1 MRRRQVLVVAAGA
14 VALLGAGC
22 AQATPATTT
31 PMPST
36 TPLSTAAAAFP
47 AAGAPAGS
55 WGRAIEVPGL
65 AALDKVGG
73 AVVVSVSCGSAGNC
87 AAGGDYWN
95 HGRYLGFVVSEANGR
110 WGRAIEVP
118 GLGALDAGG
127 YPGDGG
133 AGVVSVSCGS
143 AGNCAAGGSY
153 LDQQRHSQGFVVSE
167 TNGRWGRAI
176 EVPGLAAL
184 NIGKDGRPGG
194 GVTSVSCGSAGNCV
208 AGGFYQDYN
217 RHSEGFVVSERNGVW
232 GRAIEVP
239 GLGTLNKGAYVA
251 EGAQVNSVSCAS
263 TGNCAAGGYY
273 SIPVAGDRVHRQA
286 FVASEQNGRWGMA
299 IEVPGIAALNA
310 GHYAEVSTVSCA
322 SAGNCAA
329 GGDAASSAPNLNG
342 GGHQQGFVV
351 SESNGVWDRA
361 IAVPGLGALNTHGDA
376 GVESV
381 SCASPGNCAAGGNYD
396 GDPSYGDGY
405 GKGYVVSEKNG
416 TWGHAINVPG
426 LRALHAGQYSDVK
439 AVSCASP
446 GNCAAGGLYA
456 DGSGGQAFVISQN
469 NGAWDQAINMPRV
482 EALNKGGAAEVTS
495 VSCLPAGNCV
505 AGGSYRDSHPHFQA
519 FVT

>member
-1 MRRRQVLVVAAGA
+1 M
-14 VALLGAGC
+14 
-22 AQATPATTT
+22 
-31 PMPST
+31 
-36 TPLSTAAAAFP
+36 
-47 AAGAPAGS
+47 
-55 WGRAIEVPGL
+55 
-65 AALDKVGG
+65 
-73 AVVVSVSCGSAGNC
+73 SCGSAGNC
-87 AAGGDYWN
+87 G
-95 HGRYLGFVVSEANGR
+95 
-110 WGRAIEVP
+110 
-118 GLGALDAGG
+118 
-127 YPGDGG
+127 
-133 AGVVSVSCGS
+133 
-143 AGNCAAGGSY
+143 
-153 LDQQRHSQGFVVSE
+153 
-167 TNGRWGRAI
+167 
-176 EVPGLAAL
+176 
-184 NIGKDGRPGG
+184 
-194 GVTSVSCGSAGNCV
+194 
-208 AGGFYQDYN
+208 
-217 RHSEGFVVSERNGVW
+217 
-232 GRAIEVP
+232 
-239 GLGTLNKGAYVA
+239 
-251 EGAQVNSVSCAS
+251 
-263 TGNCAAGGYY
+263 AGGYY
-273 SIPVAGDRVHRQA
+273 SIRPVAGRLRREA

-376 GVESV
+376 RVESV
-381 SCASPGNCAAGGNYD
+381 SCASPGNCTAGGNYN
-396 GDPSYGDGY
+396 GDPAYNDGY

-416 TWGHAINVPG
+416 TWGQAINVPG
-426 LRALHAGQYSDVK
+426 LRERHAGQYSDVK

-456 DGSGGQAFVISQN
+456 DGSGGQAFVISEN

>member
-14 VALLGAGC
+14 VALLGTGC

-73 AVVVSVSCGSAGNC
+73 AVVV
-87 AAGGDYWN
+87 
-95 HGRYLGFVVSEANGR
+95 
-110 WGRAIEVP
+110 
-118 GLGALDAGG
+118 
-127 YPGDGG
+127 
-133 AGVVSVSCGS
+133 
-143 AGNCAAGGSY
+143 
-153 LDQQRHSQGFVVSE
+153 
-167 TNGRWGRAI
+167 
-176 EVPGLAAL
+176 
-184 NIGKDGRPGG
+184 
-194 GVTSVSCGSAGNCV
+194 SVSCGSAGNCV

-376 GVESV
+376 RVESV
-381 SCASPGNCAAGGNYD
+381 SCASPGNCTAGGNYD

-416 TWGHAINVPG
+416 TWGQAINVPG

-439 AVSCASP
+439 A
-446 GNCAAGGLYA
+446 
-456 DGSGGQAFVISQN
+456 
-469 NGAWDQAINMPRV
+469 
-482 EALNKGGAAEVTS
+482 
-495 VSCLPAGNCV
+495 
-505 AGGSYRDSHPHFQA
+505 
-519 FVT
+519 